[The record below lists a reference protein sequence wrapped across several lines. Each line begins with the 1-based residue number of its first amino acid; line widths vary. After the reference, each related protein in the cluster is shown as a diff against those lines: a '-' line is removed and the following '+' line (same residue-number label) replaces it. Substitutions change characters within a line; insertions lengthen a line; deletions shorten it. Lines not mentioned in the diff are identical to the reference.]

1 MDSSHT
7 PAMKRR
13 GTFFQLAA
21 LALGLLLGTPLLA
34 ACQSTG
40 LQIQVL
46 GSGGPGASSG
56 RASSSYLLWLNG
68 ESKVLIDAGGG
79 SKSLFHQSGASLDD
93 IELIAMSH
101 FHPDHAAG
109 LPAILWPAGGAFT
122 LAGPQGS
129 ADFPS
134 VGSWAELLFQ
144 SGGAF
149 AVLEDRLDYSLL
161 EVRADGSTVTSIWN
175 NGELAVTGIGVPHGD
190 VPTIGY
196 RIDYG
201 ELSVAFA
208 SDQNGSND
216 DFVEF
221 IESVDYLII
230 HMAGSEGATGIIASL
245 HARPSVWGQM
255 ATASN
260 AAHVIVS
267 HISTSDSSELDAN
280 LAILA
285 ANYEGPVTVA
295 SDLMCV
301 DVR

>member
-1 MDSSHT
+1 
-7 PAMKRR
+7 MKIR
-13 GTFFQLAA
+13 GAGIHLMAW
-21 LALGLLLGTPLLA
+21 ALGLVLGTPLLA

-56 RASSSYLLWLNG
+56 RASSAYLLWLNG

-101 FHPDHAAG
+101 FHPDHAAE
-109 LPAILWPAGGAFT
+109 LPAILWPSGGAFT

-129 ADFPS
+129 VDFPS
-134 VGSWAELLFQ
+134 VETWAELLFQ
-144 SGGAF
+144 TGGAF
-149 AVLEDRLDYSLL
+149 AVLADRLDYSPL
-161 EVRADGSTVTSIWN
+161 EVRVDGSTVTSVWN
-175 NGELAVTGIGVPHGD
+175 NGEIAVTGMGVPHGD
-190 VPTIGY
+190 VPTLGY

-201 ELSVAFA
+201 ELSVAFT
-208 SDQNGSND
+208 SDQNGSNE

-221 IESVDYLII
+221 IEDVDYLVI
-230 HMAGSEGATGIIASL
+230 HMAGSEDATGIIASL
-245 HARPSVWGQM
+245 HARPSVWGKV
-255 ATASN
+255 ATAAN

-267 HISTSDSSELDAN
+267 HISTSDQNVLDAN

-285 ANYEGPVTVA
+285 ANYVGQVTVA

-301 DVR
+301 DVRQ